1 MTAEFGNDLDIATA
15 RNLVALWR
23 REIGQ
28 EKTARLMALLTLW
41 LEEWPYQRA
50 GTKAAEL
57 REAGKMPDDTSS
69 VEIERP
75 LDVVALQAEDKHLW
89 ARAVTLTEAMF
100 QSALRRL
107 HAAVEGDA
115 QAAELT
121 ALRKR
126 EITLI
131 NTVSIHKKYADD
143 KRDLATTAEA
153 ALSAATQRERALR
166 EGLGRALRIA
176 EQWRRSYC
184 AKCASDPD
192 EPAHPRYA
200 AEIANLTAL
209 AATAIR
215 EDRE

>member
-69 VEIERP
+69 GEIERP

-107 HAAVEGDA
+107 HAAVEGNKWAGPTGPYAMMVPGGREDYT
-115 QAAELT
+115 QASILLDRIRDVLAEEPPSLRAAKARDVLVT
-121 ALRKR
+121 AMW
-126 EITLI
+126 E
-131 NTVSIHKKYADD
+131 
-143 KRDLATTAEA
+143 E
-153 ALSAATQRERALR
+153 RERCA
-166 EGLGRALRIA
+166 RIA
-176 EQWRRSYC
+176 EARPKGQFWTGS
-184 AKCASDPD
+184 AI
-192 EPAHPRYA
+192 A
-200 AEIANLTAL
+200 A
-209 AATAIR
+209 AIR
-215 EDRE
+215 RGGVDAK

>member
-1 MTAEFGNDLDIATA
+1 
-15 RNLVALWR
+15 
-23 REIGQ
+23 
-28 EKTARLMALLTLW
+28 
-41 LEEWPYQRA
+41 
-50 GTKAAEL
+50 
-57 REAGKMPDDTSS
+57 MPDDTSS
-69 VEIERP
+69 GEIERP

-89 ARAVTLTEAMF
+89 ARAATLTEAMF

-166 EGLGRALRIA
+166 EAA
-176 EQWRRSYC
+176 EEAAEEFDAADRRS
-184 AKCASDPD
+184 AAVGRGTASRMADILR
-192 EPAHPRYA
+192 A
-200 AEIANLTAL
+200 AL

-215 EDRE
+215 EDAHHAR